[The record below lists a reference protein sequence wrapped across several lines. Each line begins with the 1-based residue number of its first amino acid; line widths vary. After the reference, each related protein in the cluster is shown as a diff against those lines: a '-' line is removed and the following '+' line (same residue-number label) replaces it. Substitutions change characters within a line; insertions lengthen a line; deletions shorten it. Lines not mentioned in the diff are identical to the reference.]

1 MIVNFGMFGSIEWTR
16 NLIRATFRVYAH
28 FFLTYEHVLLV
39 EKYVRMSSVKNCWSK
54 YRVIQNDCRGSN
66 NLSYTTHL

>member
-39 EKYVRMSSVKNCWSK
+39 EKYVRMSSVKNC
-54 YRVIQNDCRGSN
+54 
-66 NLSYTTHL
+66 